1 MEQEAFVMVIDLHA
15 HLHFSPTTQA
25 CTQTLLRT
33 MDVYGIDKA
42 YVSNVDGGYYP
53 TPEIVRRNNESV
65 AELIRLHPDR
75 FGGAVYV
82 NPRNSDAEDVL
93 RRGFE
98 DQGMSLVK
106 LWVASRADDPCV
118 DPVME
123 YAESIG
129 VPVLFHTFKK
139 VERVIP
145 TEPTGVQIASIA
157 RRHPHTKIIMAHFG
171 ADAYD
176 ALPAIRDCPNVWCN
190 YALSI
195 FVGDAMDYAVETI
208 GVDRIVY
215 GSDMPGVS
223 VPVNLG
229 KVLTAGLTPVQRD
242 KIFYQNARKLLD
254 RSFRL

>member
-1 MEQEAFVMVIDLHA
+1 MIIDLHA
-15 HLHFSPTTQA
+15 HLHFLPTAEA

-33 MDVYGIDKA
+33 MDVYGIDRA

-53 TPEIVRRNNESV
+53 TPETVRRDNAAV
-65 AELIRLHPDR
+65 AELLRTHPDR

-82 NPRNSDAEDVL
+82 NPRNPDAMDVL

-98 DQGMSLVK
+98 EQGMSLVK
-106 LWVASRADDPCV
+106 LWVAAPADDPSV
-118 DPVME
+118 DPVLE
-123 YAESIG
+123 YAQDLG

-139 VERVIP
+139 TVRVIP
-145 TEPTGVQIASIA
+145 TESVGADIAAAA
-157 RRHPHTKIIMAHFG
+157 RRHPKTKIIMAHFG
-171 ADAYD
+171 GDPYD
-176 ALPAIRDCPNVWCN
+176 ALPAVRDCPNVWCD

-195 FVGDAMDYAVETI
+195 FCGDAMDYARETI
-208 GVDRIVY
+208 GADRIVY

-229 KVLTAGLTPVQRD
+229 KVLGAGFTPAEREKVFFR
-242 KIFYQNARKLLD
+242 NAEKLLD